1 MNAVKTIDIIHYID
15 KYDNADDWYDH
26 DNDGV
31 RLMMIVTLML
41 SPLKMLLIMKMIG
54 EDDDEDDD
62 DED

>member
-15 KYDNADDWYDH
+15 KYDNADDWY